1 MALRLFPVGCSP
13 SARRSRRRTQNTS
26 FRYHTTGGTLGFA
39 VRMDARL
46 IRHLSLLGDLTL
58 DLGSPEALAR
68 HE

>member
-1 MALRLFPVGCSP
+1 
-13 SARRSRRRTQNTS
+13 
-26 FRYHTTGGTLGFA
+26 
-39 VRMDARL
+39 MDARL